1 MTQSKVLAELQELNL
16 NYLLLVQKLVTED
29 RDAAIFRLKIDEDL
43 ADLIAEMS
51 VKDLTLLAR
60 QPQSWLRPCVD
71 ATNTLKEILSNS
83 RASSMRETHLAML
96 MASASA

>member
-16 NYLLLVQKLVTED
+16 NYLLLVQKLVIED
-29 RDAAIFRLKIDEDL
+29 REAAIFRLKIDEEL

-51 VKDLTLLAR
+51 AKDLTMLAR

-71 ATNTLKEILSNS
+71 AASVLKNILSNS
-83 RASSMRETHLAML
+83 RAPSMRETHLAML
-96 MASASA
+96 MATANA